1 MSHLLEYV
9 LIDSS
14 IYLLYEMRITCIS
27 LHPFQLRD
35 EVIYSVWCYSYD
47 TDHFLQTAYE

>member
-14 IYLLYEMRITCIS
+14 IYLLHEMRMIAS
-27 LHPFQLRD
+27 PFQLRD
-35 EVIYSVWCYSYD
+35 EVIYSVWCNSYD
-47 TDHFLQTAYE
+47 TDHFLRTA

>member
-14 IYLLYEMRITCIS
+14 IYLLHEMRMTCIS
-27 LHPFQLRD
+27 QARVQGGGLPPPPPLEIEKQKKKGHQSK
-35 EVIYSVWCYSYD
+35 Y
-47 TDHFLQTAYE
+47 